1 MNYIQEINAFY
12 DWIEGNPRLS
22 KNAIALWHALMHIN
36 NKTKW
41 IRTFSAAICTLQSK
55 SGLCRSDVFKAR
67 TELESAGLIIC
78 QNGNLANCA
87 NYTIYP
93 VSNKLLPSAEG
104 FNDEIGDDY
113 YEITGLRNGRMGK
126 NNSAGNDPV
135 GASADGNVN
144 ASEDGTAIVSTKGD
158 SVASAD
164 SIANASENG
173 TAVASTGCI
182 SDASADCTADAS
194 ADCSAD
200 ASADCSGTKPE
211 TISKLKETKLKETKK
226 RFDGDKKSPLSSG
239 DDAIER
245 KKFNKMVLKIFVDYN
260 RVCLNLP
267 RVVTKTDMR
276 KTYVGARLKEHGA
289 AKVQKM
295 LKMAAASDFL
305 GGCNVNGWKANFD
318 WLFLPTNFVKVLEGN
333 YSNKPL
339 TAPGSGTG
347 RSGVENYVGKPSHLE
362 IINQTYQTLLN
373 DGTFDY

>member
-12 DWIEGNPRLS
+12 DWVEGNPRLS
-22 KNAIALWHALMHIN
+22 KSAIALWHALMHIN

-87 NYTIYP
+87 NYTIIP

-113 YEITGLRNGRMGK
+113 YEITGLRKGGNTK
-126 NNSAGNDPV
+126 NKSAGNVPDS
-135 GASADGNVN
+135 ASADGNVN
-144 ASEDGTAIVSTKGD
+144 ASEDAT
-158 SVASAD
+158 SVA
-164 SIANASENG
+164 
-173 TAVASTGCI
+173 TGCI

-194 ADCSAD
+194 ADCIAD

-211 TISKLKETKLKETKK
+211 TNSKLKETKLEETKK
-226 RFDGDKKSPLSSG
+226 RDDEDEKSSLSSV

-245 KKFNKMVLKIFVDYN
+245 KKFNKKVLKIFYDYN
-260 RVCLNLP
+260 RICLNLP
-267 RVVTKTDMR
+267 RATSKTDIR
-276 KTYVGARLKEHGA
+276 KSHVGARLKEHGA

-305 GGCNVNGWKANFD
+305 GGCNEKGWKANFD

-333 YSNKPL
+333 YSNKPYSG
-339 TAPGSGTG
+339 PGIGNVRG
-347 RSGVENYVGKPSHLE
+347 GIENYVGKPSHLE
-362 IINQTYQTLLN
+362 IIEQTYQTLLN
-373 DGTFDY
+373 DGTFNN